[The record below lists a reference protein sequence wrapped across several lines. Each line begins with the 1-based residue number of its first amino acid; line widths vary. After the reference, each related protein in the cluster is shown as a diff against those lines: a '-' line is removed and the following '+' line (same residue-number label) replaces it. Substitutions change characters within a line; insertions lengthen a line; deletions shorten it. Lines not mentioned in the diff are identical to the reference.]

1 MIQKDATE
9 TRGSEK
15 PVVSS
20 DSYQSFIIFSLALA
34 KWVEKKQMDPWFEDS
49 MYSKRM
55 DKWQIGDKD
64 EMSAH
69 AKMSTESLGDPK
81 MED

>member
-1 MIQKDATE
+1 M
-9 TRGSEK
+9 
-15 PVVSS
+15 VSS
-20 DSYQSFIIFSLALA
+20 YSYQSFIRFSLEAA
-34 KWVEKKQMDPWFEDS
+34 KWVEEKQMYPWFEDS
-49 MYSKRM
+49 MYSNHM
-55 DKWQIGDKD
+55 DKWHIGDKD

>member
-1 MIQKDATE
+1 MIQKDAIE
-9 TRGSEK
+9 IGRSKK

-20 DSYQSFIIFSLALA
+20 YSYQSFISFSSAPS
-34 KWVEKKQMDPWFEDS
+34 KWVEEKQMDQWFEDS
-49 MYSKRM
+49 MYSNHM
-55 DKWQIGDKD
+55 DKWQIRDKD

-69 AKMSTESLGDPK
+69 DKMSIESLGDPK